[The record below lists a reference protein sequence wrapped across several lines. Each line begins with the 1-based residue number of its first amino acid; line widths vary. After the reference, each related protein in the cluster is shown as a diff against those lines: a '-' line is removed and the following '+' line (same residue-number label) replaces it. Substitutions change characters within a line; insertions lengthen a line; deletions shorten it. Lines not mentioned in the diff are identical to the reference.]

1 MTDESGAPD
10 EGAKGRLAPTPLQQA
25 LLKNLAAGK
34 REPLGPAKTLRPA
47 AHFPKKYSVEGLEER
62 FRFNCQRI
70 WHQSH
75 WSLWMFFPGL
85 PFGRWRAFAKSR

>member
-47 AHFPKKYSVEGLEER
+47 AHF
-62 FRFNCQRI
+62 QRNT
-70 WHQSH
+70 
-75 WSLWMFFPGL
+75 L
-85 PFGRWRAFAKSR
+85 